1 MKKTLIALAALAAT
15 GAAFAQSSV
24 TIYGVVDMA
33 LTSVDQGNNRITSI
47 ANEGQ
52 ASNRLGFRGVE
63 DLGGGMS
70 ATFVLE
76 GGMQPD
82 SGTSNGFNFAR
93 QSTIGLRGGFG
104 EVRLGRDYAPT
115 FWNHSVYNVFGTNGL
130 GNSVNTFGVI
140 TSVGVSTGQTPLTS
154 GSTTTVRTNNGISY
168 FTPNISG
175 FQGHLMVGLKEADTS
190 NAPNE
195 YTGIRLTYNKGPL
208 SASIATASEGSGNQ
222 TDSYKRTNL
231 GATYDFGVAK
241 LFAFY
246 VQGEFGAREQKQASI
261 GVSAPVG
268 PGTIKASYLKASY
281 NAAAVA
287 NNAALDDATHITI
300 GYDYPLSKRTT
311 VYGLY
316 SRISNDGAGQAGV
329 AYDTS
334 VGSVSAVTPGGS
346 SSGFA
351 IGVRHSF

>member
-1 MKKTLIALAALAAT
+1 MKKTLIALAAVAAT

-33 LTSVDQGNNRITSI
+33 LTSVDQGGNRITSL

-52 ASNRLGFRGVE
+52 GSNRLGFRGVE

-70 ATFVLE
+70 ATFNLE
-76 GGMQPD
+76 GGMTPD
-82 SGTSNGFNFAR
+82 DGTAAKFDFR
-93 QSTIGLRGGFG
+93 RVSTLGLRGGFG

-130 GNSVNTFGVI
+130 GNSVNTFGALD
-140 TSVGVSTGQTPLTS
+140 PLSS
-154 GSTTTVRTNNGISY
+154 GSTTAVRTNNGISY

-175 FQGHLMVGLKEADTS
+175 FQGHVMIGLKESDAKNT
-190 NAPNE
+190 ANE
-195 YTGIRLTYNKGPL
+195 YAGIRLVYNAGPL
-208 SASIATASEGSGNQ
+208 SASIATASEGSTSQVDN
-222 TDSYKRTNL
+222 YKRTNL

-241 LFAFY
+241 VFAFY
-246 VQGEFGAREQKQASI
+246 VQGEFGAREHKQASI
-261 GVSAPVG
+261 GLSAPVG
-268 PGTIKASYLKASY
+268 PGTVKAQYLKANY

-287 NNAALDDATHITI
+287 ANAAEDDATHITL

-316 SRISNDGAGQAGV
+316 SRVSNDGNGQFGV
-329 AYDTS
+329 AYDRS
-334 VGSVSAVTPGGS
+334 VGAVSPVTAGGN